1 MITFALILFPASLVL
16 AIRALMLKFVQER
29 VLTLLKL
36 TRLPE
41 KKKDEVD
48 LVNVI
53 VMYEC
58 VCT

>member
-1 MITFALILFPASLVL
+1 
-16 AIRALMLKFVQER
+16 MLKFVQER

-41 KKKDEVD
+41 KKDEVD

-58 VCT
+58 VCTRFVICKNRMGDWGGGYV

>member
-1 MITFALILFPASLVL
+1 
-16 AIRALMLKFVQER
+16 MLKFVQER